1 MFVGVRAVYLV
12 SNTAQWHP

>member
-12 SNTAQWHP
+12 SNTERWHP